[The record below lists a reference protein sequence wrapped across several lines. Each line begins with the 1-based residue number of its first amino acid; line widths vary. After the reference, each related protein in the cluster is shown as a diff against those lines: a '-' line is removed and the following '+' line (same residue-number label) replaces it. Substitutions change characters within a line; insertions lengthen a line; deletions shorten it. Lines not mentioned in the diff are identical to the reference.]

1 MERGG
6 GGLRGGEKGGR
17 GIVGKWQ
24 KWVAGG
30 GKNKVNKTWVA
41 GDVCV

>member
-1 MERGG
+1 MKKGG
-6 GGLRGGEKGGR
+6 GGM
-17 GIVGKWQ
+17 VGKLQ
-24 KWVAGG
+24 KWVAGGG